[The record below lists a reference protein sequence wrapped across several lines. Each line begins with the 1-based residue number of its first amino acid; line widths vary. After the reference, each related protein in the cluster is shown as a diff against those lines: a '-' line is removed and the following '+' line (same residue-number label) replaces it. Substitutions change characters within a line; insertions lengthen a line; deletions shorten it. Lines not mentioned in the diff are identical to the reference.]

1 MMKLGS
7 FWKKKVYHFKQFIV
21 GIKKKIAAETFWL
34 FLPWAHFERENPYT
48 LLQPAKQAN
57 MNVEAT
63 YNGLKT
69 VQVRHEL
76 LEGRDSYLVFTFSKE
91 LLLTKIVNS
100 QQATNTSQKT
110 ALYIKKQKLLNYQ
123 S

>member
-1 MMKLGS
+1 
-7 FWKKKVYHFKQFIV
+7 
-21 GIKKKIAAETFWL
+21 
-34 FLPWAHFERENPYT
+34 
-48 LLQPAKQAN
+48 

-76 LEGRDSYLVFTFSKE
+76 QEGRDSYLVFTFSKE
-91 LLLTKIVNS
+91 LLLTKIINS